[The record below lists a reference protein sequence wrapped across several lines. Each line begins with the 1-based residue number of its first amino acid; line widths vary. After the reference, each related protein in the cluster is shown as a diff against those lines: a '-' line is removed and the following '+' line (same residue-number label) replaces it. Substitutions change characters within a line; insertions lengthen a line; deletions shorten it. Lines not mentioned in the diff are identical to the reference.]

1 MENQESQN
9 YDDCLRALLSPRHIG
24 TNLDQIDDQIKP
36 IVKKSIDSLFTN
48 HPRGLILI
56 GDVGCGKTS
65 VLSVI
70 IKEYIKRHFAN
81 KKIPDGHPPNI
92 YANIK
97 MVTHAELISKLRS
110 ENSENERVPPIAGQ
124 DWKKS
129 IILIDDLGRG
139 YDDKLGWNQ
148 TLQDE
153 FFDFRWKNILPTFIS
168 TNYNKEELRSW
179 PGWERIVDRIADPNW
194 LTAVVVPG
202 ESRRKG

>member
-1 MENQESQN
+1 MESQESQN
-9 YDDCLRALLSPRHIG
+9 YDGCLRALLSPRHIG
-24 TNLDQIDDQIKP
+24 ADLDQIDDQIKP

-48 HPRGLILI
+48 HPLGLILI
-56 GDVGCGKTS
+56 GAVGCGKTS

-70 IKEYIKRHFAN
+70 IKEYIKRHFSN

-110 ENSENERVPPIAGQ
+110 ENSENVGVPPIAGQ

-139 YDDKLGWNQ
+139 YDDKSGWNQ
-148 TLQDE
+148 TLLDE
-153 FFDFRWKNILPTFIS
+153 FFDYRWKNKLPTFIS
-168 TNYNKEELRSW
+168 TNYTKEELRSW
-179 PGWERIVDRIADPNW
+179 LGWERTVDRIADPDW